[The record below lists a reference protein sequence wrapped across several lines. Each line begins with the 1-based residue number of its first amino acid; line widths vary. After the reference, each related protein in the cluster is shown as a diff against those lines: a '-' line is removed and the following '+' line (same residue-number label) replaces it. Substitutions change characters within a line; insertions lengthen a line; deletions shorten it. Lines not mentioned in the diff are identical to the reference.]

1 MKPIKVK
8 VFSECTQNINPS
20 NELVINDWLE
30 SNSNVEILHV
40 VQSESMTRVSE
51 RHIERNLTIT
61 IFYRQ
66 GQPE

>member
-30 SNSNVEILHV
+30 SNPNVEILHV

-51 RHIERNLTIT
+51 RDIERNLTIT

-66 GQPE
+66 RQPE